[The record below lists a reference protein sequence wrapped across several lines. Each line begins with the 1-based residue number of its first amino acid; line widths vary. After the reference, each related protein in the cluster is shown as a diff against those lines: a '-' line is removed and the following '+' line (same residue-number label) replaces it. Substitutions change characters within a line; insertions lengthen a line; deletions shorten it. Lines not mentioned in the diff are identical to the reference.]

1 MKKEIFFAGLVLI
14 HGFTSCKK
22 DEPSIIT
29 SGTATLTSTL
39 VLEGS
44 TYSSFGFSFEKGG
57 VSKYNPETSTEW
69 PDIVII
75 PIQEPSGDV
84 TGAYLD
90 SPNIIENSFNLTAEF
105 ENETSSTDFFNN
117 YKTVDVTNFIKL
129 AKPILK
135 YQIWTFKTSNKLFA
149 KILITDVQA
158 YIKVSTSYAETT
170 FKWVYQPDGSN
181 EFDN

>member
-1 MKKEIFFAGLVLI
+1 MKKEIIITGLVLI
-14 HGFTSCKK
+14 LGFAGCKK

-44 TYSSFGFSFEKGG
+44 TYSYYGFSFEKGD
-57 VSKYNPETSTEW
+57 VLKYNPELSDEW
-69 PDIVII
+69 PDIVIR
-75 PIQEPSGDV
+75 PITEPSGDV

-105 ENETSSTDFFNN
+105 ENETSATDFFNN
-117 YKTVDVTNFIKL
+117 YKTVDVTNFLKL

-135 YQIWTFKTSNKLFA
+135 YQVWTFKTSKKLFA
-149 KILITDVQA
+149 KLLIVDVQTDLK
-158 YIKVSTSYAETT
+158 INTPYAETT
-170 FKWVYQPDGSN
+170 FKWLYQPDGSN

>member
-1 MKKEIFFAGLVLI
+1 MKKKIFFAGLVLI
-14 HGFTSCKK
+14 LGFMGCKK
-22 DEPSIIT
+22 DKPSIIT

-57 VSKYNPETSTEW
+57 VIKYNRESDTEM
-69 PDIVII
+69 PDIFVS
-75 PIQEPSGDV
+75 PITEASGDII
-84 TGAYLD
+84 GAFLD
-90 SPNIIENSFNLTAEF
+90 SPNIDNSFNLTAEF
-105 ENETSSTDFFNN
+105 ENETIATDFFNN
-117 YKTVDVTNFIKL
+117 YKTVDVTNFLKL

-135 YQIWTFKTSNKLFA
+135 YQVWTFKTGNKLFA
-149 KILITDVQA
+149 KILITDVQSF
-158 YIKVSTSYAETT
+158 IKISTPYAETT

>member
-1 MKKEIFFAGLVLI
+1 MKKEIIITGLVLI
-14 HGFTSCKK
+14 LGFAGCKK

-29 SGTATLTSTL
+29 SGTATLTSTRFMD
-39 VLEGS
+39 GS

-57 VSKYNPETSTEW
+57 VIKYNPALDTEI
-69 PDIVII
+69 PDIFVF
-75 PIQEPSGDV
+75 PIAEASGDI

-90 SPNIIENSFNLTAEF
+90 SPNIIENSFSLTAGFDDESSATEF
-105 ENETSSTDFFNN
+105 FDN
-117 YKTVDVTNFIKL
+117 YKTVNVTTYTKL

-135 YQIWTFKTSNKLFA
+135 YQVWTFKTRNKLFA
-149 KILITDVQA
+149 KLLITDVQA
-158 YIKVSTSYAETT
+158 YIKVSTPYAETT

>member
-1 MKKEIFFAGLVLI
+1 MKKKILFAGLVLI
-14 HGFTSCKK
+14 LSFTGCKK

-29 SGTATLTSTL
+29 SGTVTLTSTRI
-39 VLEGS
+39 LEGS
-44 TYSSFGFSFEKGG
+44 TYSYFGFSFEKGG

-75 PIQEPSGDV
+75 PIQEPSRDV

-105 ENETSSTDFFNN
+105 ENETSATDFFNN
-117 YKTVDVTNFIKL
+117 YKTVDVTNFLKL

-135 YQIWTFKTSNKLFA
+135 YQVWTFKTSKKLFA
-149 KILITDVQA
+149 KLLITDVQA
-158 YIKVSTSYAETT
+158 YIKVSTPYAETT

>member
-1 MKKEIFFAGLVLI
+1 MKKEIIITGLVLI
-14 HGFTSCKK
+14 LGFAGCKK

-29 SGTATLTSTL
+29 SGTATLTSTRFR
-39 VLEGS
+39 EGS
-44 TYSSFGFSFEKGG
+44 TYSYYGFSFEKGG

-84 TGAYLD
+84 TGAFLD
-90 SPNIIENSFNLTAEF
+90 SPNIDNSFNLTAEF
-105 ENETSSTDFFNN
+105 DDETRATDFFNN
-117 YKTVDVTNFIKL
+117 YKTVDVTNFLKL

-135 YQIWTFKTSNKLFA
+135 YQVWTFKTGKKLFA
-149 KILITDVQA
+149 KLLITDVQA
-158 YIKVSTSYAETT
+158 YIKVSTPYAETT

>member
-1 MKKEIFFAGLVLI
+1 MKKEIIITGLVLI
-14 HGFTSCKK
+14 LGFAGCKK

-44 TYSSFGFSFEKGG
+44 TYSYYGFSFEKGG
-57 VSKYNPETSTEW
+57 ISKYNPETSTEW

-75 PIQEPSGDV
+75 AIQEPSGDV

-105 ENETSSTDFFNN
+105 DDETSATDFFNN
-117 YKTVDVTNFIKL
+117 YKTVDVINFSKL

-135 YQIWTFKTSNKLFA
+135 YQVWTFKTGKKLFA

-158 YIKVSTSYAETT
+158 YIKISTPYAETT

>member
-1 MKKEIFFAGLVLI
+1 MKKKIFFAGLVLI
-14 HGFTSCKK
+14 LGFTGCKK

-29 SGTATLTSTL
+29 SGTVTLTSTL
-39 VLEGS
+39 VQEGS
-44 TYSSFGFSFEKGG
+44 TYSYFGFSFEKGG

-75 PIQEPSGDV
+75 PIQEPFCDV
-84 TGAYLD
+84 TGAFLD
-90 SPNIIENSFNLTAEF
+90 SPNIDNSFNLTAEF
-105 ENETSSTDFFNN
+105 DDEISATDFFNN

-135 YQIWTFKTSNKLFA
+135 YQVWTFKTGNKLFA
-149 KILITDVQA
+149 KILITNVQA
-158 YIKVSTSYAETT
+158 YIKISTPYAETT

>member
-1 MKKEIFFAGLVLI
+1 LKTIIITWLVFILC
-14 HGFTSCKK
+14 FTGCKK

-29 SGTATLTSTL
+29 SGTATLTSTRI
-39 VLEGS
+39 LEGS
-44 TYSSFGFSFEKGG
+44 TYSYFGFSFEKGG

-75 PIQEPSGDV
+75 PIREPSGDV
-84 TGAYLD
+84 TGAFLD
-90 SPNIIENSFNLTAEF
+90 SPNIDNSFNLTAEF
-105 ENETSSTDFFNN
+105 DDETSATDFFNN
-117 YKTVDVTNFIKL
+117 YKTVDVTNFLKL

-135 YQIWTFKTSNKLFA
+135 YQVWTFKTGNKLFA

-158 YIKVSTSYAETT
+158 YIKVSTPYAETT

>member
-1 MKKEIFFAGLVLI
+1 MINKIIITSLVLI
-14 HGFTSCKK
+14 LGFAGCKK

-39 VLEGS
+39 VQEES
-44 TYSSFGFSFEKGG
+44 TYSYFGFSFEKGG

-69 PDIVII
+69 PDIVIT

-105 ENETSSTDFFNN
+105 DVESSATEFFNN
-117 YKTVDVTNFIKL
+117 YKTVNVTTYTKL

-135 YQIWTFKTSNKLFA
+135 YQVWTFKTSNKLFA
-149 KILITDVQA
+149 KLLIVDVQTDL
-158 YIKVSTSYAETT
+158 KNNTPYAETT